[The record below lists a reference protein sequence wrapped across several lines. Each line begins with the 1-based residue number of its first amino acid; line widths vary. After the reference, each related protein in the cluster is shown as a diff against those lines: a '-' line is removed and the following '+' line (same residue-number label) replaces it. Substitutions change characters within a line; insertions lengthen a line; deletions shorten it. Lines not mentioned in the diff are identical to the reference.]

1 MPPKGWTK
9 NKIEPTKVEVT
20 QKPEPDIQV
29 NPKPQIIQP
38 ISVEITSPSKPS
50 RTSQP
55 VKSTPHKT
63 GAFLVDKKQGNKRTW
78 MDRGMA
84 TLMAKGNPNRYAVE
98 D

>member
-9 NKIEPTKVEVT
+9 NKIEPAKVEVT
-20 QKPEPDIQV
+20 QDIQV
-29 NPKPQIIQP
+29 NPKPQVIQP
-38 ISVEITSPSKPS
+38 INVEITTPSKPS

-55 VKSTPHKT
+55 VKSNPHKT

-84 TLMAKGNPNRYAVE
+84 TLMAKSNPTRYAVE